1 MVPCHPYQWLVAS
14 DQAVAPSQ
22 TSYNYHYQHTINSD
36 DWYMV
41 ESTHEEEADELCG
54 KMGDGTVPYH
64 SLSWAHTWLG
74 KPGTPVHVT
83 QTPQSVYF
91 SSADIREVSAVRT
104 ATAHHAQY
112 AQSLNG
118 KSLCLADDS
127 AIRGWSGSGSSASG
141 GFFNGLFGSSSDD
154 QITFYESKEEVNGA
168 VRSVSTAACRVDGRR
183 GVGG

>member
-1 MVPCHPYQWLVAS
+1 
-14 DQAVAPSQ
+14 
-22 TSYNYHYQHTINSD
+22 
-36 DWYMV
+36 MV
-41 ESTHEEEADELCG
+41 ESAHEEEADELCG

-74 KPGTPVHVT
+74 KPGTPIHVT

-127 AIRGWSGSGSSASG
+127 VIRGWSGSGSSASG

-168 VRSVSTAACRVDGRR
+168 VRSVSTAACGVDVRH